1 MAARKK
7 AETALV
13 AQPKFQTLTEIAA
26 KWIEDRD
33 KLVFEAGTVAKVDSD
48 HDLEIAGGIQTSIQ
62 KHLKALEKH
71 RKELTAPLDDLKKQI
86 MAQEKELAGPLQT
99 NLDRLKGMNDTYAT
113 KKAAEAEAARQR
125 MIEEQAARM
134 MKEPEPVAAD
144 NPFGNEVTFEPEPV
158 QLAPLPSGP
167 RASNNRM
174 VTRYDF
180 EILAPNQ
187 VPREFCT
194 VDESKIREYIKM
206 SIKLNREPE
215 IPGVNFIK
223 RVSVEAR

>member
-1 MAARKK
+1 MARKTATELVKTEPTIITLAQK
-7 AETALV
+7 AE
-13 AQPKFQTLTEIAA
+13 
-26 KWIEDRD
+26 KWIKERD
-33 KLVFEAGTVAKVDSD
+33 LLIEESATVKAVDTD
-48 HDLEIAGGIQTSIQ
+48 AQLEISGGIQTSIQ
-62 KHLKALEKH
+62 KHIKAIEKH
-71 RKELTAPLDDLKKQI
+71 RKDLTAPLDDLKKQI
-86 MAQEKELAGPLQT
+86 MNQEKELVAKLQDE
-99 NLDRLKGMNDTYAT
+99 LARLKGMNDTYAT

-158 QLAPLPSGP
+158 QLAPLPTGP

-194 VDESKIREYIKM
+194 VDESKIREYVKM